1 MNSLEPQY
9 PSPKCSRKATNARR
23 RAETKSSFSAMKILV
38 FLVSCTLFDVQ
49 CSRNSIQR
57 TWAFQ
62 TNPLSYHSNSL
73 QEQRARTIRCRG
85 KTDGEDSAGTKEDMN
100 LLTKSSWYAVELFGN
115 VFGKKGK
122 SEDSSDDTAEVS
134 LSNGPSSLDE
144 TLQRIND
151 DNDRYYF
158 LSGEIDSLIYD
169 EDCVFA
175 DPFVS
180 FAGRDRFIQNLQNL
194 GSFITKYD
202 AKVLDYSS
210 VSYEDSIPI
219 IQTKIMVKLELNLP
233 WKPVLAWP
241 WGVKYEIDPET
252 FLIKKHEE
260 SWNIEPLEGVKMIFR
275 APTVK
280 L

>member
-1 MNSLEPQY
+1 MIVLFAAFAIFEAQYSPSLFQTAMAFQNHPLTNEY
-9 PSPKCSRKATNARR
+9 RKLHGCNDR
-23 RAETKSSFSAMKILV
+23 I
-38 FLVSCTLFDVQ
+38 VQ
-49 CSRNSIQR
+49 CG
-57 TWAFQ
+57 A
-62 TNPLSYHSNSL
+62 SNKDN
-73 QEQRARTIRCRG
+73 E
-85 KTDGEDSAGTKEDMN
+85 GTKEDMN
-100 LLTKSSWYAVELFGN
+100 ILTKSSWYAVELFGN
-115 VFGKKGK
+115 VFGKKGQ
-122 SEDSSDDTAEVS
+122 SEETSETVGYELSSS
-134 LSNGPSSLDE
+134 PKSLDE

-180 FAGRDRFIQNLQNL
+180 FAGRDRFVQNLENL

-210 VSYEDSIPI
+210 VTYEDTVPI

-252 FLIKKHEE
+252 FLITKHEE
-260 SWNIEPLEGVKMIFR
+260 SWNIEPLEGVKQIFR
-275 APTVK
+275 PATVK
-280 L
+280 F

>member
-1 MNSLEPQY
+1 MKMVSSTSKHNVSNTDH
-9 PSPKCSRKATNARR
+9 KAVFGGR
-23 RAETKSSFSAMKILV
+23 RAETKSSSFSSMKLVVFFAAFAVFETHCSPSLVQTAM
-38 FLVSCTLFDVQ
+38 
-49 CSRNSIQR
+49 
-57 TWAFQ
+57 AFQ
-62 TNPLSYHSNSL
+62 NHPLTNQYRHFHGRKDRIIQCGGSN
-73 QEQRARTIRCRG
+73 
-85 KTDGEDSAGTKEDMN
+85 KDSEGTKEDMN
-100 LLTKSSWYAVELFGN
+100 ILTKSSWYAVELFGN
-115 VFGKKGK
+115 VFGKKGQ
-122 SEDSSDDTAEVS
+122 SEETEETAGYELSSA
-134 LSNGPSSLDE
+134 PKSLDE

-169 EDCVFA
+169 EDCIFA

-180 FAGRDRFIQNLQNL
+180 FAGRDRFVQNLENL

-210 VSYEDSIPI
+210 ITYEDSMPI

-252 FLIKKHEE
+252 FVITKHEE
-260 SWNIEPLEGVKMIFR
+260 SWNIEPLEGVKQIFR
-275 APTVK
+275 PATVK

>member
-1 MNSLEPQY
+1 MISSTPKFSL
-9 PSPKCSRKATNARR
+9 SRDSHKAAFGRR
-23 RAETKSSFSAMKILV
+23 SGETKRSSFSCLKTFV
-38 FLVSCTLFDVQ
+38 FVVTLAVLETQTALAFQNHPLNNHCHLGRKDRIVQ
-49 CSRNSIQR
+49 CAGSSKDN
-57 TWAFQ
+57 
-62 TNPLSYHSNSL
+62 
-73 QEQRARTIRCRG
+73 
-85 KTDGEDSAGTKEDMN
+85 EDSVGTKKDMN

-115 VFGKKGK
+115 VFGKKDQ
-122 SEDSSDDTAEVS
+122 SEESSES
-134 LSNGPSSLDE
+134 SGYELSSAPKSLDE
-144 TLQRIND
+144 TLQRINE

-180 FAGRDRFIQNLQNL
+180 FAGRDRFVQNLENL

-202 AKVLDYSS
+202 AKVIDYSS
-210 VSYEDSIPI
+210 MTYEESIPI

-252 FLIKKHEE
+252 YLIKKHEE
-260 SWNIEPLEGVKMIFR
+260 SWNIEPLEGVKQIFR
-275 APTVK
+275 PPTVK